1 MQNGSYAQ
9 NRQKKDCLVYFYMI
23 KYVFMSREMM
33 NSEVINNPVPGD
45 IEVNQV
51 KNKKKTQN
59 KVDINL
65 LMSRVREDEKKEKKE
80 SIFFFSLLGCVLV
93 LTGIIASL

>member
-1 MQNGSYAQ
+1 
-9 NRQKKDCLVYFYMI
+9 
-23 KYVFMSREMM
+23 M
-33 NSEVINNPVPGD
+33 NSEVLNNPVPGN
-45 IEVNQV
+45 IEVNQAET
-51 KNKKKTQN
+51 KKKSNN

>member
-1 MQNGSYAQ
+1 M
-9 NRQKKDCLVYFYMI
+9 KDCLDRFYMI
-23 KYVFMSREMM
+23 KYFFMSRETM
-33 NSEVINNPVPGD
+33 NSEVLNNPVPGN
-45 IEVNQV
+45 IEVNQAET
-51 KNKKKTQN
+51 KKKSNN